1 VSAVLERLCAECGG
15 HGQLVRGRLVV
26 RLVEDSEHES
36 GYEAWFHRG
45 HVPAGYRIV
54 ERTPG
59 GSTES
64 AGDASGVSERRV
76 SRTRR
81 DFPPAPAD

>member
-1 VSAVLERLCAECGG
+1 VSTVLERLCAECGG

-54 ERTPG
+54 DRDPG
-59 GSTES
+59 SSSES
-64 AGDASGVSERRV
+64 PRVTAGITERRAPR
-76 SRTRR
+76 SRRE
-81 DFPPAPAD
+81 FSPGPAD